1 MAITGRPKKKR
12 GPKPKKL
19 PSLPVSQKLNLKSP
33 RKLSVAERDMV
44 LTMLAR
50 GTRVP
55 DIRNWLREQQGTEI
69 TAAGL
74 HLYKKS
80 HEAEIASRR
89 KLYLSD
95 MDAVPLRYRA
105 VRLRELARMYELAM
119 RQHYRERCPD
129 CLGSGVMRVLGEKKG
144 DMVSIRCE
152 KCHGFGLVLPP
163 EAQDYQLGD
172 DVMQDAQRLE
182 GMRSPIGWSAEAW
195 EKQLI
200 CLKEIREEVGDHV
213 EAKQGIAGEMESMA
227 RAATLLSIKSMF
239 DKASSEE
246 RIVVMQAVGRLRG
259 KKVEVNGEE

>member
-1 MAITGRPKKKR
+1 MNDRPKKKR

-55 DIRNWLREQQGTEI
+55 EIRNWLREQQGTEI
-69 TAAGL
+69 TAAGI
-74 HLYKKS
+74 HAYKKNQ
-80 HEAEIASRR
+80 AQEIAARR

-95 MDAVPLRYRA
+95 MDAVPLRHRA

-119 RQHYRERCPD
+119 RQHYRERCSD
-129 CLGSGVMRVLGEKKG
+129 CLGTGVLRVPGEKKG
-144 DMVSIRCE
+144 DMVSVRCD
-152 KCHGFGLVLPP
+152 KCRGFGLVLPS

-172 DVMQDAQRLE
+172 DVMEDARRLE

-213 EAKQGIAGEMESMA
+213 EKKQGSAEEIESLA
-227 RAATLLSIKSMF
+227 RASALMSFKTML
-239 DKASSEE
+239 DKMSSEE
-246 RIVVMQAVGRLRG
+246 RIEAMQAVGRLRG
-259 KKVEVNGEE
+259 KKFDEGEV

>member
-1 MAITGRPKKKR
+1 MDRPKKKR

-50 GTRVP
+50 GTRVLE
-55 DIRNWLREQQGTEI
+55 IRNWLREQQGTEI

-74 HLYKKS
+74 HLYKKN

-95 MDAVPLRYRA
+95 MDSVPLRYRA

-119 RQHYRERCPD
+119 RQHYRERCSD
-129 CLGSGVMRVLGEKKG
+129 CLGSGALRVPGEKKG
-144 DMVSIRCE
+144 DIISVRCE

-163 EAQDYQLGD
+163 EVQDYQLGD
-172 DVMQDAQRLE
+172 DVMEEARRLE

-200 CLKEIREEVGDHV
+200 CLKEIREEVGDHIKV
-213 EAKQGIAGEMESMA
+213 KKGSAEEIESLA
-227 RAATLLSIKSMF
+227 RASALMSFKTML
-239 DKASSEE
+239 DKMSSEE
-246 RIVVMQAVGRLRG
+246 RIEAMQAIGRLRG
-259 KKVEVNGEE
+259 KKKELGDSE